1 MKAERAAVPDSEE
14 PGTAGCA
21 ESESD
26 APAPVTGEKGFGE
39 KTRHNVIHDLLFAV
53 PVLLL
58 LVSSFLPY
66 WHVVLHA
73 PQYPSGLRVTIYLN
87 SRGMVGDIEEING
100 LNHYIGMLPL
110 DQGAQLERRVA
121 PYGLFVLSAMSGVAL
136 LWRRRMAVLFA
147 LPTAG
152 FPIFFVADLQYWLW
166 YFGHHLDPTAP
177 LSSAIKPFTPPVL
190 GRGTVG
196 QFKVVATFGSGLWL
210 AILGSILTILAIVAR
225 WRATTPKT

>member
-1 MKAERAAVPDSEE
+1 MPGSGES
-14 PGTAGCA
+14 GTADSA
-21 ESESD
+21 ESGSD
-26 APAPVTGEKGFGE
+26 LPSLVTTEKGFGQE
-39 KTRHNVIHDLLFAV
+39 TRRKVIHDLLFAV

-58 LVSSFLPY
+58 LVSFFLPY
-66 WHVVLHA
+66 WHVVLNA

-110 DQGAQLERRVA
+110 DHGAQLERRLA
-121 PYGLFVLSAMSGVAL
+121 PYGLFVLSAMSAVAL
-136 LWRRRMAVLFA
+136 LWRRRVAILFA

-166 YFGHHLDPTAP
+166 YYGHHLDPTAP

-190 GRGTVG
+190 GPGTVG
-196 QFKVVATFGSGLWL
+196 QFKVVSTFGSGLWL
-210 AILGSILTILAIVAR
+210 AILASIVTILAIVAR
-225 WRATTPKT
+225 WRATTPKTESPLT